1 MTEPVQQWCSGGAEE
16 LVQVGAEMQ
25 RCRGGAEW
33 VQFSRGAGA
42 EVVQGSAEV
51 VQRWTDVV
59 HGTEVVQRGCAEVVQ
74 VQRY

>member
-1 MTEPVQQWCSGGAEE
+1 M
-16 LVQVGAEMQ
+16 QVGAEMQ

-51 VQRWTDVV
+51 VQRWNK
-59 HGTEVVQRGCAEVVQ
+59 GRNENRGGAEEVEQRS
-74 VQRY
+74 